1 MTAREVLQSWKDI
14 SAYLGR
20 DVRTCRRWEERL
32 GLPVHRLNGS
42 PKARVMAYKDEID
55 RWLVMKLHEQDGE
68 KAPAHDPVSPVAS
81 SARSAS
87 SSSGPR
93 PGLLDTLRSLR
104 LPPSL
109 EFLRRWYVAA
119 TLVALLT
126 IGVLGWRTLS
136 NGRPHYVPTGALP
149 SVAVLPF
156 VNGTGDDGLNYLRE
170 AIPDHL
176 IRDLQQSHENL
187 TVFSFDVVADAVR
200 KLGLEPGAPLTP
212 DDLASVSART
222 GAGWLLIGYLTR
234 SGSKLRLDYELR
246 EAKAGAASAAAL
258 RTDHIPGTEAELPV
272 MEDRLADGVRRA
284 FGVPTSSGPDALMA
298 CSVQATRFYE
308 SARAIERKYT
318 LSLVPADLEKVIGL
332 FDQAREADPGCA
344 LAYLGLGDAY
354 QMRFVYEGRDPE
366 ALRLMNESY
375 RRAYEIAPDRA
386 ETNVGVAW
394 AQFFKQDNDQAY
406 AYLRKALELDP
417 ASLYVLTDIGSFLQS
432 IGVLERSVEYFTRV
446 IKAGGATAVVFW
458 FRAWSYEQMG
468 FYESALADYDKMIEL
483 EPADF
488 LSRCHRARVL
498 TLMRRNDAAAAEL
511 AMAETFAPGNAYV
524 GAVRALLAAG
534 KGDRKAALKAIAPA
548 RAKGLAVQQTYY
560 VSRVYAVLGMKGEAI
575 DDIEYAIGHA
585 FDEVHDYAYFFPYL
599 NNRRDHFYDKLR
611 GEPRFAEILRREEHK
626 YAERLEK
633 YAGL

>member
-20 DVRTCRRWEERL
+20 DVRTCRRWEEHL

-42 PKARVMAYKDEID
+42 AKARVMAYKDEVD
-55 RWLVMKLHEQDGE
+55 RWLEMKLHDRDGE
-68 KAPAHDPVSPVAS
+68 IGPAHDPAHAAHGAPP
-81 SARSAS
+81 ARSDAA
-87 SSSGPR
+87 SSGPR
-93 PGLLDTLRSLR
+93 PGLLATLRSLR

-109 EFLRRWYVAA
+109 EFLRRWYVTA

-126 IGVLGWRTLS
+126 VGVLGWRALNN
-136 NGRPHYVPTGALP
+136 NGRPRYVPTGSLP
-149 SVAVLPF
+149 AVAVLPF

-176 IRDLQQSHENL
+176 IRDLQRSHERL

-200 KLGLEPGAPLTP
+200 KIGLEPGAPLTP

-222 GAGWLLIGYLTR
+222 GAGWLLVGYVTR
-234 SGSKLRLDYELR
+234 AGPKLRLDYELCQ
-246 EAKAGAASAAAL
+246 AGAPAPAAPL

-284 FGVPTSSGPDALMA
+284 FGVPTSSWPAALFA

-308 SARAIERKYT
+308 SARAIERKYI
-318 LSLVPADLEKVIGL
+318 LSLAPADLEKVIGL

-366 ALRLMNESY
+366 TLRLMYENYE
-375 RRAYEIAPDRA
+375 RAYEIAPDRA

-394 AQFFKQDNDQAY
+394 AHFFKQDNDQAY
-406 AYLRKALELDP
+406 AYLKKAVEIDP
-417 ASLYVLTDIGSFLQS
+417 ASLYVLTDVGAFLQS

-446 IKAGGATAVVFW
+446 IKAGGATADVFW

-483 EPADF
+483 EPTDF
-488 LSRCHRARVL
+488 RSRCHRARVL
-498 TLMRRNDAAAAEL
+498 TLMRRIDAASGEL
-511 AMAETFAPGNAYV
+511 AMAETFAPGNVLA
-524 GAVRALLAAG
+524 GSVRALLAAG
-534 KGDRKAALKAIAPA
+534 EGTGRPPWKPWRRCGP
-548 RAKGLAVQQTYY
+548 RA
-560 VSRVYAVLGMKGEAI
+560 SRSGGPSTPRAST
-575 DDIEYAIGHA
+575 
-585 FDEVHDYAYFFPYL
+585 
-599 NNRRDHFYDKLR
+599 RRW
-611 GEPRFAEILRREEHK
+611 A
-626 YAERLEK
+626 
-633 YAGL
+633 

>member
-20 DVRTCRRWEERL
+20 DVRTCRRWEEHL

-55 RWLVMKLHEQDGE
+55 RWLVMKLHERDGE
-68 KAPAHDPVSPVAS
+68 NAPAHDATPA
-81 SARSAS
+81 ARSAPAAS
-87 SSSGPR
+87 LSGSR

-136 NGRPHYVPTGALP
+136 NGRPHYVPTGSLP
-149 SVAVLPF
+149 AVAVLPF
-156 VNGTGDDGLNYLRE
+156 VNGTGDEGLSYLRE

-176 IRDLQQSHENL
+176 IRDLQRSHEHL

-212 DDLASVSART
+212 DDLAAVSART

-234 SGSKLRLDYELR
+234 SGPKLRLDYELR
-246 EAKAGAASAAAL
+246 EAGAAASAASL

-308 SARAIERKYT
+308 SARAIERKYI
-318 LSLVPADLEKVIGL
+318 LSLAPADLEKVIRL

-366 ALRLMNESY
+366 TLRLMNVNYE
-375 RRAYEIAPDRA
+375 RAYEIAPDRA

-406 AYLRKALELDP
+406 AYLKKAVEIDP
-417 ASLYVLTDIGSFLQS
+417 ASLYVLTDVGAFLQS

-446 IKAGGATAVVFW
+446 IKAGGATADVFW

-488 LSRCHRARVL
+488 RSRCHRARVL

-511 AMAETFAPGNAYV
+511 AMAETFAPGNVLV
-524 GAVRALLAAG
+524 GTVRALLAAG
-534 KGDRKAALKAIAPA
+534 RGDRKAALEALAPV
-548 RAKGLAVQQTYY
+548 RAKGLAVRATFYA
-560 VSRVYAVLGMKGEAI
+560 SRVYAALGMKDEAI

-599 NNRRDHFYDKLR
+599 NNRRDYFYDKLR
-611 GEPRFAEILRREEHK
+611 AESRFAEILRREEHK

>member
-1 MTAREVLQSWKDI
+1 
-14 SAYLGR
+14 
-20 DVRTCRRWEERL
+20 
-32 GLPVHRLNGS
+32 
-42 PKARVMAYKDEID
+42 MAYKDEVD
-55 RWLVMKLHEQDGE
+55 RWMVMRLHEHDGE
-68 KAPAHDPVSPVAS
+68 KAPAPDQAAPGASP
-81 SARSAS
+81 ARSAAS
-87 SSSGPR
+87 LSGSR
-93 PGLLDTLRSLR
+93 PGLLDALRSLR

-109 EFLRRWYVAA
+109 EFLRRWYVSA

-126 IGVLGWRTLS
+126 IGVLGWRTLN
-136 NGRPHYVPTGALP
+136 NGQPRFVPTGSLP
-149 SVAVLPF
+149 AVAVLPF

-176 IRDLQQSHENL
+176 IRDLQQSHEHL
-187 TVFSFDVVADAVR
+187 IVYSFDVVADAVR

-222 GAGWLLIGYLTR
+222 GAGWLLVGYLTR
-234 SGSKLRLDYELR
+234 SGPKLRLDYELR
-246 EAKAGAASAAAL
+246 EAGASASAFAL

-308 SARAIERKYT
+308 SARAIERKYV
-318 LSLVPADLEKVIGL
+318 LSLAPADLEKIIGL
-332 FDQAREADPGCA
+332 LDQARQADPGCA

-354 QMRFVYEGRDPE
+354 QMRFVYEGRDSE
-366 ALRLMNESY
+366 TMRLMNENY
-375 RRAYEIAPDRA
+375 ERAYEIAPDRA

-394 AQFFKQDNDQAY
+394 AHFFKQDNDQAY
-406 AYLRKALELDP
+406 AYLKKAVEIDP
-417 ASLYVLTDIGSFLQS
+417 ASLYVLTDVGAFLQS

-446 IKAGGATAVVFW
+446 IKAGGATADVFW

-488 LSRCHRARVL
+488 RSRCHRARVL
-498 TLMRRNDAAAAEL
+498 ILMRRNDAAASEL
-511 AMAETFAPGNAYV
+511 AMAETFAPGNVLV
-524 GAVRALLAAG
+524 GTVRALLAAG
-534 KGDRKAALKAIAPA
+534 RGDRKAALEALAPV
-548 RAKGLAVQQTYY
+548 RAKGLAVRATFYA
-560 VSRVYAVLGMKGEAI
+560 SRVYAALGMKDEAI
-575 DDIEYAIGHA
+575 DNIEYAIGHA

-611 GEPRFAEILRREEHK
+611 GESRFAEILRREERK

>member
-1 MTAREVLQSWKDI
+1 MSAREVLQSWKDI

-20 DVRTCRRWEERL
+20 DVRTCRRWEEHL

-55 RWLVMKLHEQDGE
+55 RWLEMKFHEHDGE
-68 KAPAHDPVSPVAS
+68 KAPAPDPAPA
-81 SARSAS
+81 
-87 SSSGPR
+87 
-93 PGLLDTLRSLR
+93 RSLR

-126 IGVLGWRTLS
+126 IGVLGWRTIG
-136 NGRPHYVPTGALP
+136 NGRPRYVPTASLP
-149 SVAVLPF
+149 AVAVLPF

-176 IRDLQQSHENL
+176 IRDLQQSHEHL
-187 TVFSFDVVADAVR
+187 TVFSFDIVADAVR

-212 DDLASVSART
+212 GDLAVVSART
-222 GAGWLLIGYLTR
+222 GAGWFLVGYLSR
-234 SGSKLRLDYELR
+234 SGPKLRLDYELR
-246 EAKAGAASAAAL
+246 EAKASASAASL

-284 FGVPTSSGPDALMA
+284 FGVPTSSGPEALFA

-308 SARAIERKYT
+308 SARAIERKYV
-318 LSLVPADLEKVIGL
+318 LSLAPADLEKVIGL

-366 ALRLMNESY
+366 TLRLMNESY
-375 RRAYEIAPDRA
+375 ERAYEIAPDRA

-394 AQFFKQDNDQAY
+394 VQFFKQDNDQAY
-406 AYLRKALELDP
+406 AYLKKAVEIDP
-417 ASLYVLTDIGSFLQS
+417 DSLYVLTDVGSFLQS

-446 IKAGGATAVVFW
+446 IKAGGATADVFW

-468 FYESALADYDKMIEL
+468 FYESALDDYDKMIEL

-488 LSRCHRARVL
+488 RSRCHRARVL
-498 TLMRRNDAAAAEL
+498 TLMRRNDAAASEL
-511 AMAETFAPGNAYV
+511 AMAETFAPGNVLA
-524 GAVRALLAAG
+524 GTVRALLAAG
-534 KGDRKAALKAIAPA
+534 RGDRKAALEALAPV
-548 RAKGLAVQQTYY
+548 RAKGPAVRGTFYA
-560 VSRVYAVLGMKGEAI
+560 SRVYAALGMKDKAI

-611 GEPRFAEILRREEHK
+611 GESRFAEILRREEHK